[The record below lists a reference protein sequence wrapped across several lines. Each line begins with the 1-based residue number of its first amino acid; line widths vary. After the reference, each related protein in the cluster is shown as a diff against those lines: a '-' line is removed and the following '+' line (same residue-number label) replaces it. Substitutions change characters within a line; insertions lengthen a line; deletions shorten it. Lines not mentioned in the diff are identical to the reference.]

1 MPFPGG
7 YQKFSQTG
15 HAQFEGKGIGGA
27 SSLLEYGVRLRAHR
41 FRRTCHL
48 TAAKQR
54 TPPAEPKREDL
65 HRNSA
70 AATAPRGE
78 RSRTPQESSAD
89 STTRQR
95 TEPHWN
101 DTAAARAAAFAH
113 QEPPWQTAFQEGR
126 PKPRRISRLMLMSG
140 IFVIGAA
147 VGLGVAVWFSKTGA
161 RQTPVH
167 ASQPLP
173 AVQAPSQAGVQGARA
188 PVRGI
193 SPDELPYD
201 GAPPPQQA
209 EQAPAAPP
217 VPTLKSGEHDDVVNS
232 GRGATTSRSKQGDSD
247 ALSAAPP
254 KRARK
259 PEISEA
265 GQAAL
270 ESTAPKPR
278 AKPVERKTAKAPS
291 KRHVPQQAAA
301 KDKEIERIR
310 QQAEEELKKKTS
322 AGRVVGEARL
332 SKRKRTGQAYGGPTM
347 SASSQSRYAVTR
359 ATLARCER
367 IQGLIDR
374 EKCKWRLCAGKWG
387 KNGCPS
393 YEPHIPAY

>member
-1 MPFPGG
+1 MPVPGG

-54 TPPAEPKREDL
+54 TPPPAPKREDL
-65 HRNSA
+65 RRNSA

-78 RSRTPQESSAD
+78 RTRTPQESSAD

-95 TEPHWN
+95 TEPQWN
-101 DTAAARAAAFAH
+101 DTAAFAH
-113 QEPPWQTAFQEGR
+113 QEPPWQTAFQEGK
-126 PKPRRISRLMLMSG
+126 PKPRRVSRLMLMSG

-147 VGLGVAVWFSKTGA
+147 VGLGVAVWFGNSGTRQAPA
-161 RQTPVH
+161 R
-167 ASQPLP
+167 ASLP
-173 AVQAPSQAGVQGARA
+173 PPTVQAPSQTETQGARA

-209 EQAPAAPP
+209 EQAPAATP
-217 VPTLKSGEHDDVVNS
+217 VPTQKAEEHDDGVDS
-232 GRGATTSRSKQGDSD
+232 GKGATTASSKQAETDT
-247 ALSAAPP
+247 LSAAPP

-259 PEISEA
+259 PEVSEA
-265 GQAAL
+265 GRAAS
-270 ESTAPKPR
+270 ESPAPRPR
-278 AKPVERKTAKAPS
+278 AKPVEKKTAKAPS

-310 QQAEEELKKKTS
+310 QQAEEELKKK
-322 AGRVVGEARL
+322 
-332 SKRKRTGQAYGGPTM
+332 
-347 SASSQSRYAVTR
+347 
-359 ATLARCER
+359 
-367 IQGLIDR
+367 D
-374 EKCKWRLCAGKWG
+374 
-387 KNGCPS
+387 
-393 YEPHIPAY
+393 